1 MMRRSG
7 RPLHVAVGD
16 DEQGFAWAKEARDA
30 GLPVVVQQNSMDPV
44 AEFTLAEYNM
54 FDYMPNWIQPLVGT
68 PRRAR
73 GQAARP
79 GRAPGHEAATCEKFP
94 HARTDWDTMIVV
106 QVIQERNRPYEGLSS
121 PSSARSRASTR
132 SMPSWTWPSTKT

>member
-1 MMRRSG
+1 MWRLRRSSSGSPTCSPSSTTALEQQRLLTEMMRRSG

-54 FDYMPNWIQPLVGT
+54 FDYMPHWIQPLVGT
-68 PRRAR
+68 P
-73 GQAARP
+73 G
-79 GRAPGHEAATCEKFP
+79 
-94 HARTDWDTMIVV
+94 
-106 QVIQERNRPYEGLSS
+106 
-121 PSSARSRASTR
+121 
-132 SMPSWTWPSTKT
+132 